1 MFPQA
6 VVEYFSGNQELLWVC
21 TLFLD
26 LGSTV
31 LLYRLFGKAGLQV
44 AIATA
49 IILANLQGPKL
60 TEIFGFQTSLGVI
73 FYSSIFFATDVL
85 SENYGR
91 EEANKAVRMGFA
103 VSLIVLMMMS
113 LALLYQPSTR
123 PEAAEFSANIHN
135 AFQTIVDFTPR
146 FIAGSLLAYA
156 VSQSFD
162 VWVFHKIK
170 QVTGDRWL
178 WLRNNLSTMS
188 SQVVDTV
195 IYSLVAWWGILSLG
209 EALMLGVVKYG
220 FKVVIAAVDTVF
232 LYWARAAFRKRHS
245 NDAAIEATRQG

>member
-1 MFPQA
+1 MFPQS
-6 VVEYFSGNQELLWVC
+6 VVEYFSGNQELLWIC

-91 EEANKAVRMGFA
+91 DEANKAVRMGFA

-113 LALLYQPSTR
+113 LALLYQPSSR
-123 PEAAEFSANIHN
+123 PEAAEFSSNIHN
-135 AFQTIVDFTPR
+135 AFQTIVSFTPR
-146 FIAGSLLAYA
+146 FIAGSLLAY
-156 VSQSFD
+156 VISQSFD
-162 VWVFHKIK
+162 VWIFHRIK
-170 QVTGDRWL
+170 QVTGERWL

-188 SQVVDTV
+188 SQIVDTV

-209 EALMLGVVKYG
+209 EALMLGAVKYG
-220 FKVVIAAVDTVF
+220 FKIVIAAIDTVF
-232 LYWARAAFRKRHS
+232 LYWAKAAFRQRHS
-245 NDAAIEATRQG
+245 KELSADVVR

>member
-6 VVEYFSGNQELLWVC
+6 VVEYFSGNQELLWLC

-26 LGSTV
+26 LGCTV
-31 LLYRLFGKAGLQV
+31 LLYRFFGKAGLQV

-49 IILANLQGPKL
+49 ILLANLQGPKL

-103 VSLIVLMMMS
+103 VSIIILLMMS
-113 LALLYQPSTR
+113 LALMYQPSTR

-135 AFQTIVDFTPR
+135 AFQTIVSFTPR
-146 FIAGSLLAYA
+146 FIAGSLLAYII
-156 VSQSFD
+156 SQSFD
-162 VWVFHKIK
+162 VWAFHKIK
-170 QVTGDRWL
+170 KVTGERWL

-188 SQVVDTV
+188 SQVIDTL
-195 IYSLVAWWGILSLG
+195 IYSLVAWWGIVSLG
-209 EALMLGVVKYG
+209 EALMLGAAKYG
-220 FKVVIAAVDTVF
+220 FKIVIAAIDTVF
-232 LYWARAAFRKRHS
+232 LYWAKAAFRQRHQQGVLS
-245 NDAAIEATRQG
+245 EAT

>member
-1 MFPQA
+1 MFSQSI
-6 VVEYFSGNQELLWVC
+6 VEYFSANQELLWVC

-91 EEANKAVRMGFA
+91 AEANKAVRMGFA

-113 LALLYQPSTR
+113 LALLYQPSSR
-123 PEAAEFSANIHN
+123 PEAAEFSSNIHN
-135 AFQTIVDFTPR
+135 AFQTIVRFTPR

-156 VSQSFD
+156 ISQSFD
-162 VWVFHKIK
+162 VWIFHRIK
-170 QVTGDRWL
+170 QITGEKWL

-188 SQVVDTV
+188 SQIVDTV

-209 EALMLGVVKYG
+209 EALMLGAVKYG
-220 FKVVIAAVDTVF
+220 FKVVIAAIDTVF
-232 LYWARAAFRKRHS
+232 LYWAKAAFRKRHS
-245 NDAAIEATRQG
+245 KEELAGVAC

>member
-1 MFPQA
+1 MFPQF
-6 VVEYFSGNQELLWVC
+6 VVEYFSGNQELLWIF

-26 LGSTV
+26 LGCTV
-31 LLYRLFGKAGLQV
+31 LLYRFFGKAGLQV

-103 VSLIVLMMMS
+103 VSLIILLMMS
-113 LALLYQPSTR
+113 LALMYQPSTR
-123 PEAAEFSANIHN
+123 PEAVEFSTSIHD
-135 AFQTIVDFTPR
+135 AFQTIVNFTPR
-146 FIAGSLLAYA
+146 FIAGSLLAY
-156 VSQSFD
+156 VISQSFD
-162 VWVFHKIK
+162 VWAFHKIK
-170 QVTGDRWL
+170 KITGERWL

-188 SQVVDTV
+188 SQVIDTI
-195 IYSLVAWWGILSLG
+195 IYSLVAWWGILNLRD
-209 EALMLGVVKYG
+209 ALMLGAVKYG
-220 FKVVIAAVDTVF
+220 FKIVIAAIDTVF
-232 LYWARAAFRKRHS
+232 LYWAKAAFRQRHPQGALS
-245 NDAAIEATRQG
+245 EATN